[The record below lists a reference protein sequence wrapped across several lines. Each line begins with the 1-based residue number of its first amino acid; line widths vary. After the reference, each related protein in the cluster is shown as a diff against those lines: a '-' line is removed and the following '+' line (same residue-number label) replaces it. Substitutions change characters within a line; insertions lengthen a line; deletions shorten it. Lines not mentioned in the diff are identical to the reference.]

1 MGKFVWGRSVG
12 EDRSVVVNATT
23 QTARYH
29 VHIKR
34 ECESKDISFKCKIRS
49 MEGIH
54 LMTYKRRNSL
64 NYTRLNVILAV
75 LQQRIPQPTYP

>member
-1 MGKFVWGRSVG
+1 M
-12 EDRSVVVNATT
+12 VVNATT
-23 QTARYH
+23 RTARYH

-34 ECESKDISFKCKIRS
+34 ECERKDISFKCKIRS
-49 MEGIH
+49 MEDIH
-54 LMTYKRRNSL
+54 LTTYKRRNSL